1 MERPNKTIRKGTKH
15 NGSGKDVNDKTSGDR
30 GKTKHQQPFDFT
42 TFSGSQ
48 SIAEILRE
56 MDSQIKK
63 LGTNQEKQINT
74 LNKITSNVKSAR
86 KDIDDMRMRLK
97 IMYKENYL

>member
-1 MERPNKTIRKGTKH
+1 MERSNKTIRKGTKH

-63 LGTNQEKQINT
+63 LGTNQEKQMNT
-74 LNKITSNVKSAR
+74 LNEITSKIKSV
-86 KDIDDMRMRLK
+86 DQNIDDIR
-97 IMYKENYL
+97 ENYL

>member
-1 MERPNKTIRKGTKH
+1 MERSNKTIRKGTKY

-63 LGTNQEKQINT
+63 LGTNQEKQMNT
-74 LNKITSNVKSAR
+74 LNEITSKIKSV
-86 KDIDDMRMRLK
+86 DQNIDDIR
-97 IMYKENYL
+97 ENYL

>member
-1 MERPNKTIRKGTKH
+1 MERPNKTIRKSTKH
-15 NGSGKDVNDKTSGDR
+15 NGSEKDTSNQTTRDR
-30 GKTKHQQPFDFT
+30 EAPKNKRSFDFT

-74 LNKITSNVKSAR
+74 LNEITSKIKSV
-86 KDIDDMRMRLK
+86 DQNIDDIR
-97 IMYKENYL
+97 ENYL

>member
-1 MERPNKTIRKGTKH
+1 MERPNKTIRKSTKH
-15 NGSGKDVNDKTSGDR
+15 NGSGKDTSNQTTRDR
-30 GKTKHQQPFDFT
+30 EEPKNKRYFDFT

-74 LNKITSNVKSAR
+74 LNEITSKIKSV
-86 KDIDDMRMRLK
+86 DQNIDDIRD
-97 IMYKENYL
+97 NYL

>member
-1 MERPNKTIRKGTKH
+1 MERPNKTIRKSTKH
-15 NGSGKDVNDKTSGDR
+15 NGSEKDTSNQTACDR
-30 GKTKHQQPFDFT
+30 EEPKNKRSFDFT

-74 LNKITSNVKSAR
+74 LNEITSKIKSV
-86 KDIDDMRMRLK
+86 DQNIDDIR
-97 IMYKENYL
+97 ENYL

>member
-1 MERPNKTIRKGTKH
+1 MERPNKTTC
-15 NGSGKDVNDKTSGDR
+15 DR
-30 GKTKHQQPFDFT
+30 EEPKNKRSFDFT

-74 LNKITSNVKSAR
+74 LNEITSKIKSV
-86 KDIDDMRMRLK
+86 DQNIDDIR
-97 IMYKENYL
+97 ENYL

>member
-1 MERPNKTIRKGTKH
+1 MERFNKTIRKGTKL

-63 LGTNQEKQINT
+63 LGTNQEKQMNT
-74 LNKITSNVKSAR
+74 LNEITSKIKSV
-86 KDIDDMRMRLK
+86 DQNIDDIR
-97 IMYKENYL
+97 ENYL

>member
-1 MERPNKTIRKGTKH
+1 MERPNKTIRKSTKH
-15 NGSGKDVNDKTSGDR
+15 NGSGKDTSNQTTRDR
-30 GKTKHQQPFDFT
+30 EEPKNKRPFN
-42 TFSGSQ
+42 FSAFYGSQ

-74 LNKITSNVKSAR
+74 LNEITSKIKSV
-86 KDIDDMRMRLK
+86 DQNIDDIR
-97 IMYKENYL
+97 ENYL

>member
-1 MERPNKTIRKGTKH
+1 MERPNKTIRKSTKH

-30 GKTKHQQPFDFT
+30 GKAKHQQPFNFT

-74 LNKITSNVKSAR
+74 LNEITSKIKSV
-86 KDIDDMRMRLK
+86 DQNIDDIR
-97 IMYKENYL
+97 ENYL

>member
-1 MERPNKTIRKGTKH
+1 MERPNKTIRKSTKH
-15 NGSGKDVNDKTSGDR
+15 NGSGKDTTNQAASDR
-30 GKTKHQQPFDFT
+30 EAPKNKRPFK
-42 TFSGSQ
+42 FSAFYGCQ

-74 LNKITSNVKSAR
+74 LNEITSKIKSV
-86 KDIDDMRMRLK
+86 DQNIDDIR
-97 IMYKENYL
+97 ENYL

>member
-1 MERPNKTIRKGTKH
+1 MERPNKTIRKSTKH
-15 NGSGKDVNDKTSGDR
+15 NGSGKDTSNQTTR
-30 GKTKHQQPFDFT
+30 NREVPKNKRSFDFT

-74 LNKITSNVKSAR
+74 LNEITSKIKSV
-86 KDIDDMRMRLK
+86 DQNIDDIR
-97 IMYKENYL
+97 ENYL

>member
-1 MERPNKTIRKGTKH
+1 MERPNKTIRKSTTH
-15 NGSGKDVNDKTSGDR
+15 NGSEKDTSNQTTRDR
-30 GKTKHQQPFDFT
+30 EEPKNKRSFDFT

-74 LNKITSNVKSAR
+74 LNEITSKIKSV
-86 KDIDDMRMRLK
+86 DQNIDDIR
-97 IMYKENYL
+97 ENYL